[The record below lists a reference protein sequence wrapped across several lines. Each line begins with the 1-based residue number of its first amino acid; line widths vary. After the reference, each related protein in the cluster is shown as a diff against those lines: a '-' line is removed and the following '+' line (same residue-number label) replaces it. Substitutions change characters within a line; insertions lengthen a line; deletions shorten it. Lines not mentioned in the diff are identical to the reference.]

1 MRGASG
7 LPRLTELE
15 IAQLYRNAAN
25 WPLPAK
31 ALLGGAVVCLLW
43 IAGST
48 FYLSGSR
55 AQLHQLE
62 VQEGVLEQQVALKTS
77 QAAGLEPQ
85 ARALETMQGR
95 FANLLRQL
103 PADTEVPG
111 LLEDISRL
119 GAANGLVLE
128 GIELLDE
135 QPRPLYIELP
145 MQIGVTG
152 AFPDLAAFING
163 VAGLHRIVTV
173 HDLALSHANPSLLHL
188 SLVAKT
194 YRHNQQAGDDLRE
207 SSQALVES
215 GPPPPI
221 AYDFASLRDPFQSPS
236 RQRARPVGRP
246 ARGPDLA
253 RPRGVLE
260 SFAVEQFE
268 MVGTLSQGTQTF
280 ALLRG
285 VSSIHR
291 LAIGDY
297 LGPDHGRITA
307 IHDSHVELAEL
318 FPDGQG
324 AWLERSQT
332 LALNVNS

>member
-7 LPRLTELE
+7 LRRLTELD
-15 IAQLYRNAAN
+15 IAQLYRNAAD
-25 WPLPAK
+25 WPLPGK

-43 IAGST
+43 IAGNS
-48 FYLSGSR
+48 FYLSGAR
-55 AQLHQLE
+55 EQLRQMEAQE
-62 VQEGVLEQQVALKTS
+62 VALEQQVALKTV
-77 QAAGLEPQ
+77 QVAGLESQ
-85 ARALETMQGR
+85 ARDFKTMQGR
-95 FANLLRQL
+95 FTNLLRQL

-111 LLEDISRL
+111 LLEDIGRL
-119 GAANGLVLE
+119 SAANGLALDA
-128 GIELLDE
+128 IDLLDD
-135 QPRPLYIELP
+135 QPGTLYIESP

-152 AFPDLAAFING
+152 TFHDLAAFISG
-163 VAGLHRIVTV
+163 MAGMPRIVTV
-173 HDLALSHANPSLLHL
+173 HDLAFSHVDPSGLRL

-194 YRHNQQAGDDLRE
+194 YRYNRQAGDDLE
-207 SSQALVES
+207 ADLHQPSPALAEPV
-215 GPPPPI
+215 
-221 AYDFASLRDPFQSPS
+221 AYDFSSLRDPFQSPS
-236 RQRARPVGRP
+236 RQRVRPVGRP
-246 ARGPDLA
+246 AAGPDFA

-260 SFAVEQFE
+260 SVALDQFE
-268 MVGTLSQGTQTF
+268 MVGTLSLGTQTF

-285 VSSIHR
+285 ASSVHR

>member
-7 LPRLTELE
+7 LPRLTELD

-25 WPLPAK
+25 WPLPGK
-31 ALLGGAVVCLLW
+31 ALLGGALVCLLW
-43 IAGST
+43 IAGNT

-55 AQLHQLE
+55 EQLHQLE
-62 VQEGVLEQQVALKTS
+62 AQEVVLEQQVALKTS
-77 QAAGLEPQ
+77 QAAGLESQ
-85 ARALETMQGR
+85 ARELETMRGR
-95 FANLLRQL
+95 FTHLLRQL

-128 GIELLDE
+128 VIDLLDD
-135 QPRPLYIELP
+135 QPQPLYIESP

-152 AFPDLAAFING
+152 AFHDLAAFING
-163 VAGLHRIVTV
+163 MAGLPRIVTV
-173 HDLALSHANPSLLHL
+173 HDLMFSHVDPSVLRL

-194 YRHNQQAGDDLRE
+194 YRYNHQAGDDLEPDSRE
-207 SSQALVES
+207 A
-215 GPPPPI
+215 PPVFAEPI
-221 AYDFASLRDPFQSPS
+221 AYDFASLRDPFRLPS
-236 RQRARPVGRP
+236 HQRVRPAGRP
-246 ARGPDLA
+246 AAGPDFA

-260 SFAVEQFE
+260 GFAVEQFE
-268 MVGTLSQGTQTF
+268 MVGTLSIGTQTY

-285 VSSIHR
+285 ASSIHR